1 MEEVE
6 MQIKDIKTIDEL
18 EACQKSIR
26 RQIGDEG
33 NAIASSFRNMKEEY
47 SPRNIMARSLWAV
60 SEIFPFRQL
69 MLNLVTY
76 LIKVIKRY

>member
-1 MEEVE
+1 
-6 MQIKDIKTIDEL
+6 MQIKDIKTIGEL

-47 SPRNIMARSLWAV
+47 SPRNIRLLGRVKSN
-60 SEIFPFRQL
+60 SESH
-69 MLNLVTY
+69 T
-76 LIKVIKRY
+76 

>member
-1 MEEVE
+1 MR
-6 MQIKDIKTIDEL
+6 IKDIKTMDEL

-33 NAIASSFRNMKEEY
+33 SAIASSFRNMKEEY
-47 SPRNIMARSLWAV
+47 SPRNIMARSLGAV
-60 SEIFPFRQL
+60 SEVFPFRRL

>member
-1 MEEVE
+1 MR
-6 MQIKDIKTIDEL
+6 IKDIKTMNEL

-33 NAIASSFRNMKEEY
+33 SAIAASFRNMKEEY
-47 SPRNIMARSLWAV
+47 SPKNIMTRALGVV

-69 MLNLVTY
+69 MLNLVTH
-76 LIKVIKRY
+76 LIKVIKKY

>member
-6 MQIKDIKTIDEL
+6 MQIKDIKTMDEL
-18 EACQKSIR
+18 ETCQKIIR

-33 NAIASSFRNMKEEY
+33 NAIASSFRNMREEY
-47 SPRNIMARSLWAV
+47 SPRNIMARSLGAV
-60 SEIFPFRQL
+60 SEVFPFRQL